1 MNKTQHLRT
10 LQFLKIKEYFSDKW
24 YLLLLQDESTALMI
38 ASKRGNTETVKCLI
52 DGKASVD
59 MQQKASIHFLYLDL
73 I

>member
-10 LQFLKIKEYFSDKW
+10 LQFLIIKEYFSDKW

-38 ASKRGNTETVKCLI
+38 ASKRGNTEIVKCLI
-52 DGKASVD
+52 DGKAAVD